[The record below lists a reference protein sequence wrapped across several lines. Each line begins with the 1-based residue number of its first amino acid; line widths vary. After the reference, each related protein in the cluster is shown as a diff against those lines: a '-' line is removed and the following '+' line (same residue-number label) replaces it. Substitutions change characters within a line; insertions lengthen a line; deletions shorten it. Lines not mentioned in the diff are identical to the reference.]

1 MSGQTSRFYS
11 FDSFTL
17 DASRRALLR
26 DGETV
31 PLKPKTFEMLLALV
45 QNHGRV
51 VGKDELM
58 RELWPDSFVEEANLT
73 QQVSLLRKAL
83 GDDPKEPRFI
93 VTVPGRGYSFV
104 ADVREAGEPHA
115 THSHELQPETVGA
128 ASPPRPRP
136 AARRWALPTAL
147 TALVTVVAVAFALGY
162 LWSRRGGAGAPV
174 KSVAVLPFKSEA
186 AGGEDDY
193 LRLGLA
199 DALSSRLSGLR
210 QVAVLPTSEVL
221 KYDKPGQDPLAVGRA
236 LGADAVLDGV
246 LRKDGERLRVT
257 ARLLDVRTGGTLWAE
272 TFDEPW
278 AGIFDVQ
285 DAITARVGE
294 GLAVSL
300 DRRDRERLAK
310 RPTDNPEAYVLYMQA
325 EYLVGKHTQ
334 EGYQRAWELYQR
346 ATELDPKFADA
357 YFSLAQTYAWP
368 RPGLS
373 ERESYEKQ
381 KELLAKTLALDPS
394 HARAYALLAAV
405 KWRTEWDWAG
415 AERGYRAALEFSPND
430 HSVHF
435 RFGSFLVSQG
445 HFEEGLAHLRRAHEL
460 SPTTLAVSGMLG
472 FMYVYAR
479 RYDEAIAQCREVTAL
494 DPNIPPAHACL
505 GLAYSFK
512 GAHTE
517 AVEELEQ
524 SLKLGAPN
532 PTGTRG
538 YLGHVY
544 ARAGR
549 REEALRTLEEVKG
562 LEQQGR
568 RSDWGAEAV
577 IYAGLGESEAA
588 FRCLEKSLQE
598 KEWWVSSL
606 KVNPLFDPLRSDPR
620 FAELVR
626 RTGLEP

>member
-1 MSGQTSRFYS
+1 MSEQTGRFYS
-11 FDSFTL
+11 FDSFL
-17 DASRRALLR
+17 IDAARRTLLR
-26 DGETV
+26 DGKTV
-31 PLKPKTFEMLLALV
+31 PLKPKAFETLLALV
-45 QNHGRV
+45 DNRGRV

-58 RELWPDSFVEEANLT
+58 RALWPDSFVEEANLT
-73 QQVSLLRKAL
+73 QQVSLVRKAL

-104 ADVREAGEPHA
+104 ADVCEAGEPHA
-115 THSHELQPETVGA
+115 TGSHEPKPEAGEA
-128 ASPPRPRP
+128 ASPPRPG
-136 AARRWALPTAL
+136 RRWALLLAAL
-147 TALVTVVAVAFALGY
+147 ATVVAVAFALGY
-162 LWSRRGGAGAPV
+162 WWSRRGGAPAPV
-174 KSVAVLPFKSEA
+174 KSVAILPFKSEA
-186 AGGEDDY
+186 GGGEDDY
-193 LRLGLA
+193 LRFGLA
-199 DALSSRLSGLR
+199 DALSTKLGGLR

-221 KYDKPGQDPLAVGRA
+221 KYDKPGQDPLAAGRA

-246 LRKDGERLRVT
+246 LRKDGDRVRVT
-257 ARLLDVRTGGTLWAE
+257 ARLLDVHTGRTLWAE

-300 DRRDRERLAK
+300 DLRDRERLAK
-310 RPTDNPEAYVLYMQA
+310 RPTDNPEAYVLYMQG

-334 EGYQRAWELYQR
+334 ENYLRARELYQR

-357 YFSLAQTYAWP
+357 YVSLAQSYAWP
-368 RPGLS
+368 PPGLS
-373 ERESYEKQ
+373 TGEAYERQ
-381 KELLAKTLALDPS
+381 KELLTKALAIDPTLANA
-394 HARAYALLAAV
+394 HALLAAT

-415 AERGYRAALEFSPND
+415 AERGFRAALELSPND
-430 HSVHF
+430 HAVHF
-435 RFGSFLVSQG
+435 RFGGFLVSQG
-445 HFEEGLAHLRRAHEL
+445 RFEEGLAHLRRAHEL
-460 SPTTLAVSGMLG
+460 SPTSLAVSGILG
-472 FMYVYAR
+472 IMYVYAR
-479 RYDEAIAQCREVTAL
+479 RYDDAIAQCREVTGL

-512 GAHTE
+512 GMSRE

-524 SLKLGAPN
+524 AVRLGAPN

-549 REEALRTLEEVKG
+549 RAEALRTLEEVKK
-562 LEQQGR
+562 LEQQEQHA
-568 RSDWGAEAV
+568 DWGAEAV
-577 IYAGLGESEAA
+577 IYAGLGENELA

-620 FAELVR
+620 FDDLVR
-626 RTGLEP
+626 RTGLTP